1 MTTRDDRTEFDRA
14 AVAQALKLSKDKE
27 VFRQAKDTL
36 LALDQYDYSYLWSW
50 LGMPIIQLPA
60 DIVATQEVIWST
72 KPEVIVETGVAR
84 GGSVVFL
91 ASMLSLIGEN
101 GFVIGVDNDIRAHN
115 RNAIESHPLSARIK
129 LIEGNSVSA
138 KSLTIIRNMIPENA
152 RVMVILDSDHTRE
165 HVLSELRA
173 YSPLV
178 SKGCFLVVADTLAGH
193 LSKDQAPTN
202 RSKLIF
208 KGNDPLSARDDF
220 LAETDRFEVD
230 DAINGKLVLSS
241 SPGGYLKCVK
251 R

>member
-1 MTTRDDRTEFDRA
+1 
-14 AVAQALKLSKDKE
+14 
-27 VFRQAKDTL
+27 
-36 LALDQYDYSYLWSW
+36 
-50 LGMPIIQLPA
+50 
-60 DIVATQEVIWST
+60 
-72 KPEVIVETGVAR
+72 
-84 GGSVVFL
+84 
-91 ASMLSLIGEN
+91 ASMLSLIGGN

-115 RNAIESHPLSARIK
+115 RTAIESHPLSARIK
-129 LIEGNSVSA
+129 LIVGDSVSA
-138 KSLTIIRNMIPENA
+138 KTLKLIRDMIPENA

-193 LSKDQAPTN
+193 LSKGQAPTN

-241 SPGGYLKCVK
+241 SPGGYLKCIK
-251 R
+251 RLCEA